1 MGPLCR
7 IFWLWMLFCNW
18 AHSIRRTE
26 KNRKACSALPAG
38 ARREGSPP
46 YFKRRANPAPP
57 AGMARHDSQMAQGE
71 SEPAKTTLVAIEPRR
86 ESWGSSEARIPPRL
100 PYASRN
106 GTHGLE
112 RRYLLGYRV
121 DTSSMNSSRWVD
133 QTIVEAGWNRRGW
146 APARSHRM
154 RQAGPFGTRSC
165 GRQDPL
171 EPVLPAQP
179 ATTAAPQQATAASF
193 TV

>member
-1 MGPLCR
+1 VGPLCR

-71 SEPAKTTLVAIEPRR
+71 SEPAKTLVAIEPRR

-100 PYASRN
+100 PIRFPERHSRPRKALFA
-106 GTHGLE
+106 GIQSRYQQYE
-112 RRYLLGYRV
+112 R
-121 DTSSMNSSRWVD
+121 SRWVD